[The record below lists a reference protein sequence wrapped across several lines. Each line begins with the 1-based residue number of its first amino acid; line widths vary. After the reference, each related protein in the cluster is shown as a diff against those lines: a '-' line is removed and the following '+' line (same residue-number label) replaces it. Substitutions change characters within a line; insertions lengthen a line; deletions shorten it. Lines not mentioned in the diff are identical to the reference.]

1 MNPNQVEIYDKSDPF
16 RFKLSGVNVSIANA
30 LRRIILSEIP
40 RNVIKTEIYK
50 DNQCFIDVNTTQH
63 HNEIIKQRLSCIPI
77 HMKKLEILPNNYILE
92 VDVKNDTDEP
102 IYVTTEHFKLRNK
115 LTKEFME
122 ETEKRKIFP
131 PDILTNS
138 YIDFVKLRPKISE
151 TIPGEHIKLK
161 AEISISNARENS
173 MFNVVTK
180 CSYGYTRDTER
191 IKETIDTMKQTMID
205 KGAEKEEIEF
215 AIRNFRLLDEERI
228 FIPDSFDFVIQSNG
242 IYENQEVV
250 VLGAKRLVDKFAT
263 MVDLI
268 DASSV
273 EILNS
278 ETTVDFSFDIL
289 LQNEDYTIGKVLE
302 FIMYSKYYEGEK
314 TLSFCGF
321 KKFHPHD
328 TTSTIRI
335 AFEQRADKNMAK
347 EYLRT
352 ACVTAQEI
360 FTKIGKMF

>member
-1 MNPNQVEIYDKSDPF
+1 MNPKVEIYDHSDPF
-16 RFKLSGVNVSIANA
+16 RFKLSGINVSIANA

-40 RNVIKTEIYK
+40 RNVIRTEIYN
-50 DNQCFIDVNTTQH
+50 DNQCFIEVNTTQH
-63 HNEIIKQRLSCIPI
+63 HNEIIKQRLSSIPI
-77 HMKKLEILPNNYILE
+77 HMTKLDILPNNYILE
-92 VDVKNDTDEP
+92 VDVKNETDEP

-131 PDILTNS
+131 PDNLTNS

-151 TIPGEHIKLK
+151 TIPGEHIKFK
-161 AEISISNARENS
+161 AEISISNARDNS
-173 MFNVVTK
+173 MFNVVSK
-180 CSYGYTRDTER
+180 CSYGYTKDTEK
-191 IKETIDTMKQTMID
+191 IKETMDNMRQSMID
-205 KGAEKEEIEF
+205 KGIEKEEIDF
-215 AIRNFRLLDEERI
+215 ALRNFRLLDEERI

-242 IYENQEVV
+242 IYENKEVV
-250 VLGAKRLVDKFAT
+250 VLGAQVLVNKFQ
-263 MVDLI
+263 LI
-268 DASSV
+268 INKIEDNLV

-289 LQNEDYTIGKVLE
+289 LQNEDYTIGKALE
-302 FIMYSKYYEGEK
+302 FILYSKYYEGEK

-328 TTSTIRI
+328 TTSTVRI
-335 AFEQRADKNMAK
+335 AFEQRADKNMTK

-352 ACVTAQEI
+352 ACILAKEV